1 MMKQLQI
8 TAPAKINLTLD
19 ITGIRPDG
27 YHELVTVMHQISL
40 ADTVTLTRQ
49 PEGLLLDPGHPE
61 LPDDARNLAWRAA
74 ELMQQKYRFSG
85 GLAIRIE
92 KRIPIEAGLA
102 GGSTDAAAVITGINR
117 LFGLGLSPAE
127 LQTCGAELG
136 ADVPFCIAGGTAL
149 CTGRG
154 DVMQPLPASPHLY
167 MVLVKPDFSLSTA
180 TVYRQFDRLTQVHR
194 PRHDLFLPV
203 WKEGRLQDLPAT
215 MGNVLQ
221 DASLVLHPEI
231 QHPIDRLRALG
242 AIAAQMSGSG
252 PSVFGIFP
260 DAAAARRAAVRMA
273 ETYAAC
279 FVTESFAQ
287 DF

>member
-1 MMKQLQI
+1 
-8 TAPAKINLTLD
+8 
-19 ITGIRPDG
+19 
-27 YHELVTVMHQISL
+27 
-40 ADTVTLTRQ
+40 
-49 PEGLLLDPGHPE
+49 
-61 LPDDARNLAWRAA
+61 
-74 ELMQQKYRFSG
+74 
-85 GLAIRIE
+85 
-92 KRIPIEAGLA
+92 
-102 GGSTDAAAVITGINR
+102 
-117 LFGLGLSPAE
+117 
-127 LQTCGAELG
+127 
-136 ADVPFCIAGGTAL
+136 
-149 CTGRG
+149 
-154 DVMQPLPASPHLY
+154 MQPLPASPHLY

-221 DASLVLHPEI
+221 DASRVLHPEI

-260 DAAAARRAAVRMA
+260 DAAAARTAAVRMA